1 MLGDQTALP
10 ADIMNRLDQAI
21 KDPGERRQFAIWH
34 DIVCGVGVRDASI
47 SLTLQLCFKTLATLL
62 QNQVRQRRDY
72 HVLSFGWYERAA
84 MAERFSG
91 HPAFSTVALALHAA
105 RLDCLLEAA
114 LSGFTLE
121 LITPMEEREAW
132 CLVYHLASG
141 MGQKLVTY
149 SVGHALLSAMPSSV
163 LSLKSTRERFD
174 LRHKWARK
182 IPTLPDGRKVQCGL
196 RPEFEEWCKVRDEL
210 DATER
215 SDAWAMG
222 ISQLQKAR
230 ISLSDLGDLVEINVF
245 TVDFRVILDELK
257 IDISETTIEKMKS

>member
-132 CLVYHLASG
+132 WWVYSITKARSDLALCITWQAEWARSWSLIASG
-141 MGQKLVTY
+141 MQFVNWNLVNT
-149 SVGHALLSAMPSSV
+149 SADVQLLSAMPSSV

-210 DATER
+210 DATEVSCVSNGR
-215 SDAWAMG
+215 M
-222 ISQLQKAR
+222 L
-230 ISLSDLGDLVEINVF
+230 L
-245 TVDFRVILDELK
+245 
-257 IDISETTIEKMKS
+257 ID